1 MSKQV
6 SLDRLRDISKQRS
19 TRRPLLVVVPIDGV
33 ENCGDFEPTK
43 IEWPVS
49 N

>member
-1 MSKQV
+1 MSKHV

-19 TRRPLLVVVPIDGV
+19 SRKPLLVAVPIDGV
-33 ENCGDFEPTK
+33 DHCRDVEPTK